1 MTGTI
6 TITRYRILNIKQL
19 YAKKFFPN
27 EVIGS
32 EMRVT
37 QKILWILINE
47 IRGDL
52 TKLWCGWFLV

>member
-37 QKILWILINE
+37 QKIP
-47 IRGDL
+47 
-52 TKLWCGWFLV
+52 